1 MVVGQILLTAAATFF
16 LGPVGT
22 TWAMAF
28 KAAIVMTAIT
38 TVASYLFRPKFGS
51 TFGIDN
57 RGRMIRQPLTSR
69 KIVYGYQ
76 RVSGPIVFITST
88 NENKFLHLV
97 IALADHEI
105 AGYGSFWIN
114 EDEVAIDPATKFVT
128 NSQYIK
134 NGNPLVRI
142 KTYLGTD
149 AQTADSDLVSEVTEW
164 TTDHRLRGV
173 AYMYV
178 RLEFDSQV
186 FQDGI
191 PNLAASIQGKKIFD
205 YRNSTT
211 DYSFNPALV
220 LADYLRS
227 ARHGLGADATEINA
241 ASFIAAAN
249 ICDENVNLAY
259 TPSARAQTY
268 LGISQSGSTWRER
281 RYQLHGVV
289 DTEKNPGEVIEE
301 LLSSMGG
308 TLAYIG
314 GQWTVK
320 AAAYSSPAITLT
332 VDDLRGPI
340 TTQTKVPR
348 NESFNA
354 IKGVFINPDAN
365 WQATDY
371 PSIVSATFKTED
383 NNQTNFVDLNLPYTV
398 SSSMSQRLAKI
409 ALFRNRQEITLSM
422 PCKLK
427 AFNLKPGDTVNV
439 TIDRYG
445 FTNKVFEVAD
455 WKLAFSEND
464 VGVDLQLRE
473 LNAAVFDWDADERLF
488 NEDNT
493 TLPNSFAPPPA
504 LTNVTFSSVARINAD
519 GTAIPVNTL
528 TWTQSPNIF
537 VLSGG
542 YIEVRFKAVAS
553 SNWTS
558 LNRIQGDGVEAII
571 EGLQPGASVDVQ
583 VRAVNVNN
591 IPSDWVT
598 LLNRTIAGDSTA
610 PAAPSGLTATGAQR
624 TVQLAWTNPTVAD
637 YFTTD
642 IFRNTTNNSGTAMLI
657 GTISGST
664 YADSG
669 LAAATTFFYWVKARD
684 FSGNV
689 SGFSNGASATTDAAA
704 ISAATTP
711 RRNSGFIFYTIA
723 SASAPSAPTASNFNF
738 STNTFGSLSAN
749 WSTTFTA
756 PSSTQSKFWAVQY
769 SVQEGTFGGSQTVTV
784 SAVFNWQ
791 NFDGL
796 VTFTNLTTDAGT
808 TFINGANI
816 TTGSIVAAKI
826 NVTNLIVENLQTSAS
841 GQRVEITKTNND
853 LRVFNSSGTNIAQ
866 IGGSGLGAIAK
877 VNGTTTTGPAVWGD
891 NSGAAPGV
899 YGASSTGEGCY
910 GVSSSGYG
918 VLGVSTSNES
928 VRGRADTAGGSNHGV
943 RGLNNNGNGAGQNT
957 AGLVGAANG
966 YDFYADGTG
975 TNYGPFTGTHDAL
988 TDPDDTFIVGDIV
1001 IDMEVVRRNGISSAI
1016 TLVKTSTAANQKA
1029 ALGVICAEQHPFLN
1043 NIPAVYM
1050 AGFDLENG
1058 DPIPTPEYQI
1068 DKEIYNLI
1076 AINSLGEGQINVCG
1090 EGGDIE
1096 AGDLIVTSSIPGKG
1110 MKQSDDIV
1118 RAITVAKARES
1129 VQFSGNEIKQIACIY
1144 LCG

>member
-1 MVVGQILLTAAATFF
+1 MKQAVQILISAAATFF
-16 LGPVGT
+16 FGPVGT

-28 KAAIVMTAIT
+28 KQAIVMTAVT
-38 TVASYLFRPKFGS
+38 TAASYLFRPKLGS
-51 TFGIDN
+51 SFGIDN
-57 RGRMIRQPLTSR
+57 RNRMVRQALTSR

-88 NENKFLHLV
+88 NNNKFLHLV

-105 AGYGSFWIN
+105 QDYGSFFIN
-114 EDEVAIDPATKFVT
+114 EDEVAINPSTGFVT
-128 NSQYIK
+128 STAYIK

-173 AYMYV
+173 AYIYV

-191 PNLAASIQGKKIFD
+191 PNLSAAIRGKKVFD
-205 YRNSTT
+205 YRTSTT
-211 DYSFNPALV
+211 AYSFNPALV

-227 ARHGLGADATEINA
+227 ARHGLNADATEINA
-241 ASFIAAAN
+241 ASFIVAAN

-281 RYQLHGVV
+281 RYQTHGVV

-354 IKGVFINPDAN
+354 VKGVFINPDAN

-371 PSIVSATFKTED
+371 PAITSATFKTED

-398 SSSMSQRLAKI
+398 SSSMAQRLAKI

-473 LNAAVFDWDADERLF
+473 LNAAVFDWNADERLF

-519 GTAIPVNTL
+519 GTVVPVNTL

-542 YIEVRFKAVAS
+542 YIEVQVKVSSS

-558 LNRIQGDGVEAII
+558 LDRIQGDGVEIVV
-571 EGLQPGASVDVQ
+571 EGGQPGASIDVQ
-583 VRAVNVNN
+583 VRAVNINN

-642 IFRNTTNNSGTAMLI
+642 IFRNTTNNSGTAVLI

-711 RRNSGFIFYTIA
+711 RTASGVIYYTLA
-723 SASAPSAPTASNFNF
+723 SATAPTAPTASNFNF
-738 STNTFGSLSAN
+738 STNSFGSLTAN
-749 WSTTFTA
+749 WTTTFTA
-756 PSSTQSKFWAVQY
+756 PTSTQSKFWAVNY
-769 SVQEGTFGGSQTVTV
+769 LVQEATRDGSQTITI
-784 SAVFNWQ
+784 SGVFNHQ
-791 NFDGL
+791 NFDGIA
-796 VTFTNLTTDAGT
+796 TFTNLAGKIDNGGAATDVNNNVTTISGGKITTNTLSASVIQSNTTKTANNTAFGLGTGQQLGGLPCGGQFTSSDANTWGLIVANTAAGYGLAAGSTVTSGGASAFQAVGYANNALSTFRFLAELGASNLAGRFRTGGTNNVQTAVTADLLCAHYDGTTSWAAYVQAGT
-808 TFINGANI
+808 I
-816 TTGSIVAAKI
+816 
-826 NVTNLIVENLQTSAS
+826 
-841 GQRVEITKTNND
+841 
-853 LRVFNSSGTNIAQ
+853 
-866 IGGSGLGAIAK
+866 
-877 VNGTTTTGPAVWGD
+877 
-891 NSGAAPGV
+891 
-899 YGASSTGEGCY
+899 
-910 GVSSSGYG
+910 
-918 VLGVSTSNES
+918 
-928 VRGRADTAGGSNHGV
+928 
-943 RGLNNNGNGAGQNT
+943 
-957 AGLVGAANG
+957 
-966 YDFYADGTG
+966 
-975 TNYGPFTGTHDAL
+975 GPFTGAHDGIMSNE
-988 TDPDDTFIVGDIV
+988 DDEPEVGDILV
-1001 IDMEVVRRNGISSAI
+1001 DYSLVAAPNVSDSI
-1016 TLVKTSTAANQKA
+1016 TIVKVSTSANQKA
-1029 ALGVICAEQHPFLN
+1029 AIGVYVSKCGSKH
-1043 NIPAVYM
+1043 IPASLCEYIPE
-1050 AGFDLENG
+1050 AGPSGSKLVFKPEFENLLETHYLVSVN
-1058 DPIPTPEYQI
+1058 
-1068 DKEIYNLI
+1068 
-1076 AINSLGEGQINVCG
+1076 AIGEGKINVCG